1 VSTTVNVAVHVV
13 VLPAASATVMV
24 TVVAPKLAVV
34 PANGDCV
41 IVNDEVQL
49 SVAITPA
56 VKFGT
61 GAPHEATASAVWFD
75 AQVTIVGTVVSTT
88 VIVALHVELLPEASV
103 AVIVTTVAP
112 VVRLAPAAGDWVT
125 VTTHAS
131 LVNTLVVRSGTRAE
145 QFASATS
152 VCDEAQVSIDG
163 AVVSTTVIVALQV
176 ELLPAA
182 SVTVIVTAFA
192 PNEATAPANG
202 DCVIVSDELQLSV
215 ATTPPVRS
223 GITEA
228 QLAAASSVWFAAHV
242 AMAGAVVSFT
252 VN

>member
-1 VSTTVNVAVHVV
+1 
-13 VLPAASATVMV
+13 MV

-88 VIVALHVELLPEASV
+88 VSVALHVELLPEASV

-131 LVNTLVVRSGTRAE
+131 LVNTLEVRSGTRAE

-182 SVTVIVTAFA
+182 SVTVIVTVIVTVFA

-228 QLAAASSVWFAAHV
+228 QLAAAPSVCLESNRFFK
-242 AMAGAVVSFT
+242 MQVVRK
-252 VN
+252 

>member
-1 VSTTVNVAVHVV
+1 MSLVST
-13 VLPAASATVMV
+13 
-24 TVVAPKLAVV
+24 
-34 PANGDCV
+34 
-41 IVNDEVQL
+41 
-49 SVAITPA
+49 
-56 VKFGT
+56 
-61 GAPHEATASAVWFD
+61 
-75 AQVTIVGTVVSTT
+75 
-88 VIVALHVELLPEASV
+88 LL
-103 AVIVTTVAP
+103 
-112 VVRLAPAAGDWVT
+112 
-125 VTTHAS
+125 
-131 LVNTLVVRSGTRAE
+131 VRSGNRAVHE
-145 QFASATS
+145 APADK
-152 VCDEAQVSIDG
+152 VCDAAQAVMAG